1 MDPDTND
8 IEQDDSPRKDQ
19 DDAEEFVPGPQ
30 DPVSEADDSDEA
42 IDDADEDVAEETEE
56 DSSEGIN

>member
-1 MDPDTND
+1 MDPNNTD
-8 IEQDDSPRKDQ
+8 IEQDDSPRKDR

-42 IDDADEDVAEETEE
+42 FEDTDEDAAEETE
-56 DSSEGIN
+56 DDSEGIN